1 MIELDLYDVKFINE
15 LIQKGYSRNKL
26 IEIEDVY
33 YIKKDNLISILEN
46 VYDEIEVAEETI
58 LDLNDKYDEL
68 WKEKQGSWYDSYVF
82 MKMKYEELEEKLE
95 TIKSTLNED
104 DYDKLN
110 ERGVEL

>member
-1 MIELDLYDVKFINE
+1 MIELDDYDYKLIKEIGGKQFKDYKFFDLDDKHYITKDE
-15 LIQKGYSRNKL
+15 LIGA
-26 IEIEDVY
+26 
-33 YIKKDNLISILEN
+33 LEN
-46 VYDEIEVAEETI
+46 TYDDYLYLEERLVETSDKLDEV
-58 LDLNDKYDEL
+58 